1 MQRKSVTKRNGP
13 SRSRPSIEVCPDC
26 EGVSRRTFLQRASG
40 LLAAGV
46 AGSALPLAGLA
57 PRAAFGG
64 EEKPVAPKKPAE
76 TVVKLLYE
84 SLTPEQKKI
93 MHFPF
98 DHELRRKISNNW
110 DVVPKDVGAIGKL
123 YTPDQKDLMRQIF
136 RGVTSEEGYDRF
148 QKQMKDDDGGFENY
162 TCAIFG
168 EPGSGKFEWLMTGRH
183 LTIRADGE
191 SVENTAFGGPIFY
204 GHAVQFNE
212 QPDHPGN
219 VWWHQARMANE
230 IFQSLDGKQ
239 KEKALLQMD
248 PPDEDKTVVLKGP
261 NGEIPGLAVKDMSKD
276 HAALL
281 EKTLKNMLSMYRE
294 SDVEEALTCIKEN
307 GGFDSLHL
315 SFYKEGDLGS
325 DGIWDRWRVE
335 GPALVWY
342 FRGSPHVHAWVNI
355 AHKAEGSLPGITS
368 KKARV

>member
-1 MQRKSVTKRNGP
+1 
-13 SRSRPSIEVCPDC
+13 
-26 EGVSRRTFLQRASG
+26 
-40 LLAAGV
+40 V
-46 AGSALPLAGLA
+46 AGAAASALPLAALA
-57 PRAAFGG
+57 PSPGSAA
-64 EEKPVAPKKPAE
+64 EEKPAE
-76 TVVKLLYE
+76 TVVKLLFE

-98 DHELRRKISNNW
+98 DHALRRKISNNW
-110 DVVPKDVGAIGKL
+110 DVVPKETGSIGKL
-123 YTPDQKDLMRQIF
+123 YTSDQKELIRQIF
-136 RGVTSEEGYDRF
+136 KGVTSEDGHERF
-148 QKQMKDDDGGFENY
+148 LKQMKDDDGGFENY

-168 EPGSGKFEWLMTGRH
+168 EPGKGKSEWLMTGRH
-183 LTIRADGE
+183 LTIRADGD

-204 GHAVQFNE
+204 GHAVEFNE
-212 QPDHPGN
+212 KPDHPGN
-219 VWWHQARMANE
+219 LWWHQARMANE
-230 IFQSLDGKQ
+230 IFRSLDGKQ
-239 KEKALLQMD
+239 KEQALLQMD
-248 PPDEDKTVVLKGP
+248 PPDEDKTVVLKGA

-276 HAALL
+276 HKALL
-281 EKTLKNMLSMYRE
+281 EKTLKDMLSMYRA
-294 SDVEEALTCIKEN
+294 SDVEEALACIKEN

-355 AHKAEGSLPGITS
+355 AHRAEGSLPQID